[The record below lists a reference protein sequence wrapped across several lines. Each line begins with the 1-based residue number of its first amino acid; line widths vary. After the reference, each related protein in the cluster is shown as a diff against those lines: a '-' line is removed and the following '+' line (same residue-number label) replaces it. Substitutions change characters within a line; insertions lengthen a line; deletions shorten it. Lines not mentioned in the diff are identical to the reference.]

1 MKLDLER
8 YVPGLLSWVANKM
21 TSSASQLYHDRFD
34 ISVTDWR
41 VLSYFEI
48 FPWSTASQACLLMGL
63 DKASA
68 SRSIRLL
75 LDSGWLKSRP
85 DGLRKVQYAT
95 NVAGKHLYEKVYEV
109 AMARQEALLTSFSA
123 AERALLIEFLH
134 RLLQNLDLVK
144 DVGFIE
150 KG

>member
-21 TSSASQLYHDRFD
+21 TSSASQIYHDRFN

-75 LDSGWLKSRP
+75 LDGGWLKSRP

-95 NVAGKHLYEKVYEV
+95 NVSGKHLYEKVYDV

-134 RLLQNLDLVK
+134 RLLKNVDLVK
-144 DVGFIE
+144 EVGIIE